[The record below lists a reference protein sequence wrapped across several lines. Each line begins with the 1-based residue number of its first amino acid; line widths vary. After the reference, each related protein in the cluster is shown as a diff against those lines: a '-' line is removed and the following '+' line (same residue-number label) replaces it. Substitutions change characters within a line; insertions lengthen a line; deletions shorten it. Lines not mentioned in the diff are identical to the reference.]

1 MSGGNEEN
9 TKNSKHEE
17 RATKCGTIR
26 AQSVSP
32 AAVKRAPE
40 RGGGVEPFF
49 AWRINIHQAKD
60 KVVYFLLAKN
70 E

>member
-40 RGGGVEPFF
+40 RGGGVEPF
-49 AWRINIHQAKD
+49 
-60 KVVYFLLAKN
+60 LLDELLFTQQKIKPIY
-70 E
+70 